1 MVKVWKN
8 KSKWGGVFYSLNAG
22 TKENPEYF
30 NIVFECE
37 ISENVKNAPC
47 FNIKNVLGKK
57 WVNPQT
63 LGKTIYVK
71 KCEFLPIEDDG
82 NYEILD
88 EILDF

>member
-1 MVKVWKN
+1 MFKVLKN
-8 KSKWGGVFYSLNAG
+8 KSKWGGFFYSLNAG
-22 TKENPEYF
+22 TKEKPDYF

-37 ISENVKNAPC
+37 IPENVKNAPC

-63 LGKTIYVK
+63 QGKTIYVK
-71 KCEFLPIEDDG
+71 KCEFLPIDDE

-88 EILDF
+88 F

>member
-8 KSKWGGVFYSLNAG
+8 KSKWGGDFYLLNAG
-22 TKENPEYF
+22 TKEKPEYF
-30 NIVFECE
+30 YIVFECE
-37 ISENVKNAPC
+37 IPENVKNAPC

-63 LGKTIYVK
+63 LGKTVYVK
-71 KCEFLPIEDDG
+71 ECEFLPTVDDE

-88 EILDF
+88 L

>member
-8 KSKWGGVFYSLNAG
+8 KSKWGGDFYSLNTG

-37 ISENVKNAPC
+37 IPENVKNAQC

-71 KCEFLPIEDDG
+71 KCEFLPTVDDEK
-82 NYEILD
+82 YEILD
-88 EILDF
+88 F

>member
-1 MVKVWKN
+1 MFKVWKN
-8 KSKWGGVFYSLNAG
+8 KSKWGGDFYSLNAG

-30 NIVFECE
+30 NIVFECK
-37 ISENVKNAPC
+37 IPENVKNAPC

-63 LGKTIYVK
+63 QGQTMYVK
-71 KCEFLPIEDDG
+71 KCEFLPIADDE

-88 EILDF
+88 F

>member
-22 TKENPEYF
+22 TKEKPDYF
-30 NIVFECE
+30 HIVFECE
-37 ISENVKNAPC
+37 IPENVKNAPC
-47 FNIKNVLGKK
+47 FNIKNVLGNK

-63 LGKTIYVK
+63 LGKTIFVK
-71 KCEFLPIEDDG
+71 KCEFLPIVGDE

-88 EILDF
+88 F

>member
-1 MVKVWKN
+1 MFKVWKN

-37 ISENVKNAPC
+37 IPENVKNAPC
-47 FNIKNVLGKK
+47 FNIKKVLGKK

-63 LGKTIYVK
+63 LGKTMYVK
-71 KCEFLPIEDDG
+71 KCEFLPIVDDE

-88 EILDF
+88 F

>member
-1 MVKVWKN
+1 MVKVLKN
-8 KSKWGGVFYSLNAG
+8 KSKWGGFFYSLNAG
-22 TKENPEYF
+22 TKEEPDYF

-37 ISENVKNAPC
+37 IPENVKNAPC

-63 LGKTIYVK
+63 QGKTIYVK
-71 KCEFLPIEDDG
+71 KCEFLPIDDE

-88 EILDF
+88 F

>member
-22 TKENPEYF
+22 TKENPDYF
-30 NIVFECE
+30 HIVFECE
-37 ISENVKNAPC
+37 IPENVKNAPC
-47 FNIKNVLGKK
+47 FNIKNVLGNK

-63 LGKTIYVK
+63 LGKTIFVK

-82 NYEILD
+82 SYEILD

>member
-37 ISENVKNAPC
+37 IPENVNNAPC

-63 LGKTIYVK
+63 HGRTVFVK

-82 NYEILD
+82 HYEILD
-88 EILDF
+88 F

>member
-1 MVKVWKN
+1 MFKVWKK
-8 KSKWGGVFYSLNAG
+8 KSKSGGDFYSLNAG

-37 ISENVKNAPC
+37 IPENVNNAPC

-63 LGKTIYVK
+63 LGKTMYVK
-71 KCEFLPIEDDG
+71 KCEFFPTDDE

-88 EILDF
+88 F

>member
-1 MVKVWKN
+1 MFKVWKN

-37 ISENVKNAPC
+37 IPENVKNAPC

-57 WVNPQT
+57 WVNPKT
-63 LGKTIYVK
+63 LGKTVYVK
-71 KCEFLPIEDDG
+71 KCEFLPVDDE

-88 EILDF
+88 F